1 VTDPAAP
8 RRRGA
13 GRFSGAVRRAAADRA
28 WLGLLPFLL
37 FVGVFLGGPLY
48 EVVHGAFTTD
58 SNTLTLSNF
67 SAVFGQSQYLLALK
81 NSAILSLWTS
91 IGPALFGLWLAAAV
105 VSGNPHG
112 LLRRIVSSASGVLA
126 YFAGLPLAFAFIAT
140 IGATGVITVF
150 LRSAFGF
157 ELTQHLSID
166 SLTVVGLAYFYFQIP
181 LMVILISPAL
191 EGLRP
196 EWDEAARNLG
206 ATRWQ
211 YLRLVAIPVLLP
223 SFAGAELMLFG
234 SAFSAY
240 ATALALD
247 GGTLLFLPGKINFSL
262 SNNVLTGQDRIAM
275 ALGAEMIL
283 VVMIVM
289 VGYWFVQ
296 RRAGRWLR

>member
-1 VTDPAAP
+1 M
-8 RRRGA
+8 
-13 GRFSGAVRRAAADRA
+13 GAVRRAGSDHA
-28 WLGLLPFLL
+28 WLGMLPFLL
-37 FVGVFLGGPLY
+37 FVGIFLGLPLY
-48 EVVHGAFTTD
+48 VVIHGAFTTE
-58 SNTLTLSNF
+58 NNGFTLSNF
-67 SAVFGQSQYLLALK
+67 SQVFGESQYLLALK

-105 VSGNPHG
+105 VAGKPNG
-112 LLRRIVSSASGVLA
+112 MLRRIVSSASGVLA
-126 YFAGLPLAFAFIAT
+126 YFAGLPLAFALIAT

-150 LRSAFGF
+150 LRNNFGF

-166 SLTVVGLAYFYFQIP
+166 SLAAVGIAYFYFQIP
-181 LMVILISPAL
+181 LMVILITPSL

-223 SFAGAELMLFG
+223 AFAGAELMLFG

-247 GGTLLFLPGKINFSL
+247 GGTLLFLPGRINFSL

-289 VGYWFVQ
+289 VGYWLLQ

>member
-1 VTDPAAP
+1 M
-8 RRRGA
+8 
-13 GRFSGAVRRAAADRA
+13 
-28 WLGLLPFLL
+28 LPFLL
-37 FVGVFLGGPLY
+37 FVAVFLGGPLY
-48 EVVHGAFTTD
+48 VVIHGAFT
-58 SNTLTLSNF
+58 NENNHFTLDNF
-67 SAVFGQSQYLLALK
+67 SQVFGQSQYLLALK
-81 NSAILSLWTS
+81 NSAILALWTS
-91 IGPALFGLWLAAAV
+91 IGPAILGLWLAAAV
-105 VSGNPHG
+105 VAGKPNG
-112 LLRRIVSSASGVLA
+112 LLRRVVSSASGVLA
-126 YFAGLPLAFAFIAT
+126 YFAGLPLAFALIAT

-150 LRSAFGF
+150 LRNAFGF
-157 ELTQHLSID
+157 ELTQHLPLD
-166 SLTVVGLAYFYFQIP
+166 SLTGVGLAYFYFQIP
-181 LMVILISPAL
+181 LMVILITPAL

-206 ATRWQ
+206 ATRWS
-211 YLRLVAIPVLLP
+211 YLRLIVIPVLLP
-223 SFAGAELMLFG
+223 PFVGAELMLFG

-289 VGYWFVQ
+289 VGYWLVQ

>member
-1 VTDPAAP
+1 MGAA
-8 RRRGA
+8 
-13 GRFSGAVRRAAADRA
+13 RRAGADHA
-28 WLGLLPFLL
+28 WLGTLPFLL
-37 FVGVFLGGPLY
+37 FVGIFLGIPLY
-48 EVVHGAFTTD
+48 VVIHGAFTTE
-58 SNTLTLSNF
+58 NNGFTLSNF
-67 SAVFGQSQYLLALK
+67 SQVFGQSQYLLALK
-81 NSAILSLWTS
+81 NSALLSFWTS
-91 IGPALFGLWLAAAV
+91 IGPALLGLWLAAAV
-105 VSGNPHG
+105 VAGKPDG
-112 LLRRIVSSASGVLA
+112 MLRRIVSSASGVLA
-126 YFAGLPLAFAFIAT
+126 YFAGLPLAFALIAT
-140 IGATGVITVF
+140 IGFTGVITVF
-150 LRSAFGF
+150 LRNAFGF

-166 SLTVVGLAYFYFQIP
+166 SLTGVGLAYFYFQIP
-181 LMVILISPAL
+181 LMVILITPAV

-262 SNNVLTGQDRIAM
+262 SNNVLPGQDRIAM
-275 ALGAEMIL
+275 ALGTEMIL
-283 VVMIVM
+283 VVMVVM
-289 VGYWFVQ
+289 VGYWLLQ

>member
-1 VTDPAAP
+1 M
-8 RRRGA
+8 
-13 GRFSGAVRRAAADRA
+13 
-28 WLGLLPFLL
+28 LPFLL
-37 FVGVFLGGPLY
+37 FVAVFMGGPLY
-48 EVVHGAFTTD
+48 EVIHGAFTDD
-58 SNTLTLSNF
+58 SNRLTLSNF

-91 IGPALFGLWLAAAV
+91 IVPALFGLWLAAAV
-105 VSGNPHG
+105 VVGKPDG
-112 LLRRIVSSASGVLA
+112 MLRRVVSSASGVLA
-126 YFAGLPLAFAFIAT
+126 YFSGLPLAFAFIAT
-140 IGATGVITVF
+140 IGTTGVITVF

-157 ELTQHLSID
+157 QLTEHLGID
-166 SLTVVGLAYFYFQIP
+166 SLTVVGLAYIYFQIP
-181 LMVILISPAL
+181 LMVILITPAL

-196 EWDEAARNLG
+196 EWQEAALNLG
-206 ATRWQ
+206 ATRWE
-211 YLRLVAIPVLLP
+211 YLRHVAIPVLLP